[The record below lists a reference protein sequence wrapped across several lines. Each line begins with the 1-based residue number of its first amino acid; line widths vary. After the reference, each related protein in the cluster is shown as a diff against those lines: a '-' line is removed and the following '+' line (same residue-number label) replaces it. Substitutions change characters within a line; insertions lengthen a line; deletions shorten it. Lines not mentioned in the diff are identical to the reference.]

1 MRVKNSV
8 VVITGAASGIGRATA
23 LHLARKK
30 ACLVLASR
38 RGDALESL
46 VAECTALGARA
57 IAVPTDVTDAGAV
70 QALAGRAVEHFGRLD
85 VWVNNAA
92 VSYFSPFLKVPLEDF
107 RRVMDVN
114 VMGYVHGARAALERM
129 EQQGSGMI
137 INVASI
143 VGEVPQPYTTAYSM
157 SKAAIRALGV
167 SLCSE
172 LRLDKRN
179 KKIHVCTVLP
189 ATIDT
194 PFFDHAANYTGRRAV
209 AMPPVYSPDRV
220 ARTICA
226 LLEKPRREVVVGR
239 IGRSMVRQHRL
250 MPGRIETMMAVQVE
264 NTHLSKKEATADS
277 SGNLY
282 APSPDP
288 GNATVTG
295 GWGGKRRTAQRSLA
309 GAALVGVGGAALSPQ
324 VRSTLSELWCRARS

>member
-23 LHLARKK
+23 LHFARRR

-46 VAECTALGARA
+46 VDECTALGARA
-57 IAVPTDVTDAGAV
+57 IAVPTDVTDADAV
-70 QALAGRAVEHFGRLD
+70 QALANRAVEHFGRLD

-129 EQQGSGMI
+129 EQQGSGML

-157 SKAAIRALGV
+157 SKAAIRALSV
-167 SLCSE
+167 SLRSE

-226 LLEKPRREVVVGR
+226 LLEEPRREVVVGR

-264 NTHLSKKEATADS
+264 NTHLSKKEAAADS

-282 APSPDP
+282 TPSPDP
-288 GNATVTG
+288 DNATVTG
-295 GWGGKRRTAQRSLA
+295 GWGGKRRTAQRGLA
-309 GAALVGVGGAALSPQ
+309 GVALLGVGGAALSPK
-324 VRSTLSELWCRARS
+324 VRSTLGELWCRARS